1 MVCKWTYEIDENTKG
16 WNEDYFKSIG
26 LNDFINDSFYKIGQ
40 EILAPGMPVG
50 KGLTREAAIELN
62 LLEGTPVGT
71 SLIDAHAGGLG
82 MLGCSSSEL
91 SSDFNTRL
99 SKSQALVVNLFMRT
113 LM

>member
-1 MVCKWTYEIDENTKG
+1 MLEN
-16 WNEDYFKSIG
+16 DC
-26 LNDFINDSFYKIGQ
+26 YKIGQ
-40 EILAPGMPVG
+40 TVLAPGTSVG
-50 KGLTREAAIELN
+50 KGLTAEAAVELN

-99 SKSQALVVNLFMRT
+99 SKTYLYRMNC
-113 LM
+113 